1 METDLWPTCE
11 FHEGNFFFWLS
22 VRKQNGGSTNLYLA
36 FGLMITTNV
45 SLQLGM

>member
-1 METDLWPTCE
+1 METDLWLTCD
-11 FHEGNFFFWLS
+11 FHEGHFFKMS

-36 FGLMITTNV
+36 FGLMMTTNV